1 VSGGGHWLKVKLV
14 GVKSNRSAI
23 GARVTVRYGGK
34 VQAQQVLSQASFYS
48 VNDFRLHFGLGE
60 ADTADVEIL
69 WPTGKKE
76 ILVKVASDQLVT
88 VREGSGI
95 VKRDRFQTR

>member
-1 VSGGGHWLKVKLV
+1 M
-14 GVKSNRSAI
+14 
-23 GARVTVRYGGK
+23 
-34 VQAQQVLSQASFYS
+34 
-48 VNDFRLHFGLGE
+48 NDFRLHFGLGD
-60 ADTADVEIL
+60 ADIADVEIL

-95 VKRDRFQTR
+95 V